1 MSESIDLEI
10 LDVLYAATED
20 GLMTWEMSGDD
31 GYVAR
36 CGEDDFE
43 IVLIHLQRAGESTAE
58 QVFAR
63 IQNRN
68 MYETYP
74 IGSDGYNRLM
84 EILRLNINGWK
95 EGFAGRERK
104 LNALLER
111 LRTKRAEQDGDR
123 KPDNV
128 VS

>member
-20 GLMTWEMSGDD
+20 GLMTWEGSGDD
-31 GYVAR
+31 GFFAR
-36 CGEDDFE
+36 FGEDDFE
-43 IVLIHLQRAGESTAE
+43 IVLISLQRAGESTRE

-74 IGSDGYNRLM
+74 IGSDGYERLM
-84 EILRLNINGWK
+84 TILRLNVHGWS

-104 LNALLER
+104 LNALLQR
-111 LRTKRAEQDGDR
+111 LRAERAEQDSDG
-123 KPDNV
+123 KPDIV
-128 VS
+128 AS

>member
-31 GYVAR
+31 GYVAKF
-36 CGEDDFE
+36 GEDDFE
-43 IVLIHLQRAGESTAE
+43 IVMIYLQRAGESTSE

-84 EILRLNINGWK
+84 AILRLNVHGWS

-104 LNALLER
+104 LKSYR
-111 LRTKRAEQDGDR
+111 
-123 KPDNV
+123 
-128 VS
+128 